1 MGVYVVVHLCAC
13 TKVIRSVQEEC
24 LTPACE
30 SDVTVLTGC
39 HGNRGHRASLLTDCV
54 YCHKEVQERERAK
67 KGREEACREEE
78 RARGNRHE
86 RSGICMWLFAVI

>member
-1 MGVYVVVHLCAC
+1 MGVYVVVHLCVC
-13 TKVIRSVQEEC
+13 TKVIRSVREEC

-54 YCHKEVQERERAK
+54 YCHKEVQERMAPRKGEK
-67 KGREEACREEE
+67 KHVGRKKELEETDMNGLESAC
-78 RARGNRHE
+78 GF
-86 RSGICMWLFAVI
+86 SL